1 MLLLNTSPIYLKCGL
16 LLQKSDTL
24 INEISALQNVFQ
36 YINTSIT
43 IEYKSKLLL
52 LFKINYYNISHF
64 KQSKDYIF
72 IKDKLNICNTYAT
85 VHNKDSTEIKL
96 NTHKDSISILNSP
109 RNKSIHVPFCYYCG
123 YLTGKREM
131 LVYELFHM
139 KCIKIG
145 HLNQLSIYGIDFIC
159 DNIQNAFFKL
169 PNTSVHTLIRVGQG
183 IESTCDKEYLSLKG
197 NLYPFILANVL
208 EGVSIYRVESPTV
221 FNRLGGNTLGA
232 TTLWSLLTMTCNYE
246 NPDEAIE
253 DALKGDNRLI
263 DLSVGDIYGG
273 NYSRF
278 SLGSELIASSFG
290 KVKYTK
296 NVNDVNK
303 KDISRSLVTLFASA
317 VSQMTAFISVSG
329 KIDKIILVGNP
340 FESLVLMQMF
350 QVCTAMFSKNR
361 VHEMFS
367 DYSQYLEIIGMCVE
381 LDKTQLV
388 TFDIEDEYKG
398 LI

>member
-1 MLLLNTSPIYLKCGL
+1 
-16 LLQKSDTL
+16 
-24 INEISALQNVFQ
+24 
-36 YINTSIT
+36 
-43 IEYKSKLLL
+43 
-52 LFKINYYNISHF
+52 
-64 KQSKDYIF
+64 
-72 IKDKLNICNTYAT
+72 
-85 VHNKDSTEIKL
+85 
-96 NTHKDSISILNSP
+96 
-109 RNKSIHVPFCYYCG
+109 
-123 YLTGKREM
+123 
-131 LVYELFHM
+131 
-139 KCIKIG
+139 
-145 HLNQLSIYGIDFIC
+145 
-159 DNIQNAFFKL
+159 
-169 PNTSVHTLIRVGQG
+169 
-183 IESTCDKEYLSLKG
+183 
-197 NLYPFILANVL
+197 
-208 EGVSIYRVESPTV
+208 
-221 FNRLGGNTLGA
+221 
-232 TTLWSLLTMTCNYE
+232 MTCNYD

-278 SLGSELIASSFG
+278 SLGSELIASLFG

-388 TFDIEDEYKG
+388 AFDIEDEYKG

>member
-1 MLLLNTSPIYLKCGL
+1 MSKIKIMCTSTGCIDYAPDRY
-16 LLQKSDTL
+16 KSLGIDIIRL
-24 INEISALQNVFQ
+24 HVFFNGKDYREGCDLDPVDFYRQ
-36 YINTSIT
+36 LET
-43 IEYKSKLLL
+43 IEDPKNHLPS
-52 LFKINYYNISHF
+52 SGMP
-64 KQSKDYIF
+64 D
-72 IKDKLNICNTYAT
+72 
-85 VHNKDSTEIKL
+85 TEEIMACF
-96 NTHKDSISILNSP
+96 DRAIAD
-109 RNKSIHVPFCYYCG
+109 G
-123 YLTGKREM
+123 Y
-131 LVYELFHM
+131 
-139 KCIKIG
+139 
-145 HLNQLSIYGIDFIC
+145 
-159 DNIQNAFFKL
+159 
-169 PNTSVHTLIRVGQG
+169 
-183 IESTCDKEYLSLKG
+183 
-197 NLYPFILANVL
+197 
-208 EGVSIYRVESPTV
+208 
-221 FNRLGGNTLGA
+221 
-232 TTLWSLLTMTCNYE
+232 
-246 NPDEAIE
+246 DEAIVY
-253 DALKGDNRLI
+253 AISSTLGGTSLKGDNRLI